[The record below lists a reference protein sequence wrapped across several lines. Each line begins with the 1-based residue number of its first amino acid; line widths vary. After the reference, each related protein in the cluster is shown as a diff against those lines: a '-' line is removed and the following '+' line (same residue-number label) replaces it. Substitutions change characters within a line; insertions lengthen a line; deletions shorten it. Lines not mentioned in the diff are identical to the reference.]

1 MVEVHI
7 IENFWGDLFC
17 LKGNATY
24 GVKKEL
30 VDGGMK
36 KEVWSINDQDLKRAI
51 KLMKVNKATD
61 ESGMIAEYIK
71 ALGEQDLKN
80 LRVLMNDV
88 LSGESIPNE
97 WKESRVGLVHKGG
110 SKKEVSNYRPIDS
123 INGWVEESGML
134 GDVQEGF
141 RRGRRTDD
149 NLFMLERMIE
159 MAKVRKECLYVAFI
173 DMEKAYDRVNRKKLF
188 EVMRGYGVQEKLV
201 DVIERIYDGGMVK
214 FEMEGIRTGWCK
226 SDSGVRQGCPL
237 SPLLFN
243 IYVRELGM
251 KVAQC
256 KHGFKYLIV
265 DRDGMTV
272 EKSQAGFLY
281 ADDVCVIASNEQD
294 LQMIFDS
301 ISGCIREYGMKVS
314 EKKYNVICI
323 HGVKKERMWNFCGS
337 RIGEVEEYKYLGVT
351 VKAGLNGGFKRV
363 WGI

>member
-1 MVEVHI
+1 
-7 IENFWGDLFC
+7 
-17 LKGNATY
+17 
-24 GVKKEL
+24 
-30 VDGGMK
+30 MK

-51 KLMKVNKATD
+51 RLMKVNKATD

-88 LSGESIPNE
+88 LSGGSIPNE
-97 WKESRVGLVHKGG
+97 WKESRVVLVHKGG
-110 SKKEVSNYRPIDS
+110 SKKEVSNYRPIAITNVIYKLFMMLIRDS

-134 GDVQEGF
+134 GDVQGFF

-173 DMEKAYDRVNRKKLF
+173 DMEKAYDRVNIKKLF

-201 DVIERIYDGGMVK
+201 DVIKRIYDGGMVK

-226 SDSGVRQGCPL
+226 SYSGVRQGCPL

-256 KHGFKYLIV
+256 KHGFKHLMV

-281 ADDVCVIASNEQD
+281 ADDVCLIVSNEQD
-294 LQMIFDS
+294 LQRIFDS

-314 EKKYNVICI
+314 EKKNL
-323 HGVKKERMWNFCGS
+323 K
-337 RIGEVEEYKYLGVT
+337 
-351 VKAGLNGGFKRV
+351 
-363 WGI
+363 